1 MAAHLSVPSDE
12 HARCVGGR
20 GAPDASE
27 TGVGER
33 RWAVRAGWER
43 REGGRRGGVAIEIDV
58 VGVRHVLVLM
68 LVPVVPCVGIYTL
81 W

>member
-12 HARCVGGR
+12 HVRCVGGR

-33 RWAVRAGWER
+33 RWAVCAGWER
-43 REGGRRGGVAIEIDV
+43 REGGGRGGVVTEFDV
-58 VGVRHVLVLM
+58 IGVRHVLVPVV
-68 LVPVVPCVGIYTL
+68 VPVVPCVGICTL